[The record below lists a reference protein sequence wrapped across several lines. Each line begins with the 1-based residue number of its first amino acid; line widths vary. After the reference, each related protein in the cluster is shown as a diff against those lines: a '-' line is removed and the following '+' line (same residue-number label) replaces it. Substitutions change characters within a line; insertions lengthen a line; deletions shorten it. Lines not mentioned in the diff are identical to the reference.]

1 MTHISVVYPQDIVA
15 DKVYTEGESGYAAAS
30 SDAPEISVIPATP
43 NTPNTPD
50 LENKFAESLKITAE
64 ANAEAE
70 EKEKKDKQ
78 GSTFLNFLAI
88 FLNIWVF

>member
-1 MTHISVVYPQDIVA
+1 MQDIVA
-15 DKVYTEGESGYAAAS
+15 DKVYTEGESGYAAVS

-64 ANAEAE
+64 AN
-70 EKEKKDKQ
+70 KDKQ
-78 GSTFLNFLAI
+78 GRNF
-88 FLNIWVF
+88 